1 MSRPALADC
10 GHPGCVRP
18 ASERLLT
25 AATVLTFA
33 RTGASMALALLG
45 AWSESLSLLLWALAI
60 YWIGDSADGLLARA
74 MSAETRA
81 GAVLDIVCD
90 RACAACFYLGF
101 AWFDPTMALPVGIY
115 LFEFMVVDTYL
126 SLAFLA
132 WPLTSPNYFYLVDR
146 RIWAWNWST
155 SGKAVNS
162 AAFAVFMVLTRQPIL
177 ATGIAVALL
186 VLKVVS
192 TRWLTQLGLPLP
204 RGCAAAAPSTTP
216 GGWGSAHG
224 GAG

>member
-1 MSRPALADC
+1 MSRPALAAC
-10 GHPGCVRP
+10 GHAGCVRA

-25 AATVLTFA
+25 AASVVTIA
-33 RTGASMALALLG
+33 RTAASMTLAVLG
-45 AWSESLSLLLWALAI
+45 ARSESLSLLVWALAI
-60 YWIGDSADGLLARA
+60 YWIGDTADGLLARV

-90 RACAACFYLGF
+90 RACAASFYIGF
-101 AWFDPTMALPVGIY
+101 AWLDPTMALPVAIY

-146 RIWAWNWST
+146 RIWAWNWSMA
-155 SGKAVNS
+155 GKALNS
-162 AAFAVFMVLTRQPIL
+162 AAFAVLVVLTRHPVL

-192 TRWLTQLGLPLP
+192 TRWLAQVGLPLP
-204 RGCAAAAPSTTP
+204 RGCAATAGTPSAQ
-216 GGWGSAHG
+216 WCSSHG
-224 GAG
+224 DPR